1 MLAGRNRAIKSQDI
15 LIILKIVSLGSKSW
29 RMIDLAHDLDLSP
42 SEVSLGLERLKL
54 SGLLDSEK
62 KKPYYS
68 ALLEFLIHGLKYV
81 FPVDVGS
88 IQRGVPTAHSYGSSP
103 KKIVSEQCYIW
114 PSEEGTMRGISV
126 SPLYEKVP
134 FAVAKDEKL
143 HRLLA
148 LIDSLRIGRVRE
160 QNIAR
165 LELEKALSSES

>member
-1 MLAGRNRAIKSQDI
+1 MLAGRNRALKSQDI
-15 LIILKIVSLGSKSW
+15 LIILKIISLGSKSW
-29 RMIDLAHDLDLSP
+29 RMIDLAHELDLSP

-88 IQRGVPTAHSYGSSP
+88 IQRGVPTAHSYGASS
-103 KKIVSEQCYIW
+103 KKIVSDQSFIW
-114 PSEEGTMRGISV
+114 PSEEGTVRGISV
-126 SPLYEKVP
+126 SPLYETVP

-148 LIDSLRIGRVRE
+148 LIDSIRIGRVRE
-160 QNIAR
+160 QNFAKI
-165 LELEKALSSES
+165 ELEKALSSEL